1 MQQTLILRRSAVSG
15 NKPTTTK
22 LALGE
27 IAINTFDG
35 KLFIHKSGSN
45 GASIEV
51 ILVGNTRNTGSL
63 TISGSSHTLI
73 GNTSV
78 TGSLSIKSA
87 SGSLSI
93 GTYSEITHNVTGSV
107 PHYMSFKN
115 GNTDIFKV
123 NCQGVMQVASFDTL
137 PTPVPGG
144 FVMSSSGAFYIY
156 KP

>member
-15 NKPTTTK
+15 NKPTVAK

-27 IAINTFDG
+27 LAINTYDG

-45 GASIEV
+45 GASIEE
-51 ILVGNTRNTGSL
+51 ILVGNSNNTGSF
-63 TISGSSHTLI
+63 TISGSQHTLI

-78 TGSLSIKSA
+78 TGSLSAKSV
-87 SGSLSI
+87 SGFFTVGNS
-93 GTYSEITHNVTGSV
+93 SEITQQVTGSV
-107 PHYMSFKN
+107 PHYVSVKN
-115 GNTDIFKV
+115 GNTDIFKI
-123 NCQGVMQVASFDTL
+123 NSQGVMQVGVFDPL

-144 FVMSSSGAFYIY
+144 FVMSSSGDFYVY